1 MDQVVSQVREARP
14 EVEVET
20 VEILNQPG
28 RMIKAGIWMIPAL
41 VIGEIRFL
49 RIPTLSE
56 VLEAIDR
63 GPTIG

>member
-1 MDQVVSQVREARP
+1 MDRLLSQVREARP
-14 EVEVET
+14 GVEVET
-20 VEILNQPG
+20 IEVLNHPG
-28 RMIKAGIWMIPAL
+28 RAIKTGIWMIPAL

-63 GPTIG
+63 DSAIG